1 MNRHKLS
8 TLGTELRSGNYIF
21 IGISLSLDLYRHH
34 NGSGTALTQGL
45 CYENDTNDALETQYE
60 SEFLTLLDK
69 YIEKNSQ
76 NLSIVTPELKQELA
90 EIVDDYKI
98 DLDGEF

>member
-1 MNRHKLS
+1 M
-8 TLGTELRSGNYIF
+8 
-21 IGISLSLDLYRHH
+21 
-34 NGSGTALTQGL
+34 
-45 CYENDTNDALETQYE
+45 ENDTNDALETQYE

-76 NLSIVTPELKQELA
+76 NLSIVTPGLKQELA